1 MVRRH
6 AAPELITDLVYDARA
21 ADTPTRRGRS
31 GFGAALR
38 HTYAMFLGRRLGKP
52 ARHQRRRT
60 LTSLGLATALSLSLA
75 SCGYDGGARAV
86 TGGTGAGAESD
97 GPDATISTA
106 GAVELNGEW
115 PLTGETLEG
124 DLPSHPVYGVKI
136 DNTAGSAPQ
145 VGLSSADMVVE
156 ELVEGG
162 LTRLAVFYYTALPDT
177 VGPVRSMRASDIG
190 ILKPV
195 DATMIASGGAERT
208 IRRLAGA
215 DVPMLTEGSPGFF
228 RDDFRLAP
236 YNLFVTLSEAA
247 ASPGARWTPPRDP
260 YLPFG
265 DPNDFSGD
273 MPVTSIAA
281 TFSDSYT
288 TSWEYSGAGWTR
300 PQSLAQSGD
309 DFVADNVLLLRV
321 KVGDA
326 GYLDPGGYAVPET
339 FFYGTGEAILVHG
352 DQALKCVWTKKDE
365 GTPLT
370 LATEQGDDVTVP
382 AGHTWIELVPTK
394 GGRVTLEK

>member
-1 MVRRH
+1 MVRSH
-6 AAPELITDLVYDARA
+6 DAPLIDLASYARA
-21 ADTPTRRGRS
+21 ADTPQRQGRP

-38 HTYAMFLGRRLGKP
+38 HTYAMFLGPRLGKP
-52 ARHQRRRT
+52 ARHQRRRS
-60 LTSLGLATALSLSLA
+60 LTFLGLATALSLSLA
-75 SCGYDGGARAV
+75 ACRDDDGASAV
-86 TGGTGAGAESD
+86 PQSTGASETSD
-97 GPDATISTA
+97 GPADVSSTG
-106 GAVELNGEW
+106 GAVQLNGEW

-124 DLPSHPVYGVKI
+124 DLPPRPVYAVKI
-136 DNTAGSAPQ
+136 DNTSGSAPQ

-162 LTRLAVFYYTALPDT
+162 LTRLAVFYYTELPDT

-195 DATMIASGGAERT
+195 DAMMIASGGAERT

-215 DVPMLTEGSPGFF
+215 DIPMLTEGAPGFF
-228 RDDFRLAP
+228 RDELRLAP
-236 YNLFVTLSEAA
+236 YNLFMTLSEAV
-247 ASPGARWTPPRDP
+247 ASAGAEWTPPRDS

-265 DPNDFSGD
+265 DEIDFSGTI
-273 MPVTSIAA
+273 PLRTIEA

-288 TSWEYSGAGWTR
+288 TSWEYSNGAWTR
-300 PQSLAQSGD
+300 PESLAQPGD

-339 FFYGTGEAILVHG
+339 FFYGTGQAVLVHG
-352 DQALKCVWTKKDE
+352 DRALKCVWTKKDE

-382 AGHTWIELVPTK
+382 AGRTWIELVPTS